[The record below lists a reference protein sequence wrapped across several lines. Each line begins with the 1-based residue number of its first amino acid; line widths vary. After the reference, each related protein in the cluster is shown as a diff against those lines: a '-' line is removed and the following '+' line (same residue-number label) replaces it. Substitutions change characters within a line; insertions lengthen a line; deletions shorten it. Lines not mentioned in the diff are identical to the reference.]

1 MKKAQ
6 TEILGLAI
14 VVVLV
19 IIATILVVKF
29 GFSKS
34 ANTRNDFISSQ
45 EASNFLNTFLKTSAS
60 DCSQLTMTEL
70 LQDCAQGESICCK
83 DCNNPASAVY
93 SCGFVKSA
101 AAAILL
107 GTIGAEKKKYEF
119 LACSNFNM
127 KEIKCYD
134 PIPLV
139 KIDNPPGIQPCPG
152 QKKLKIFPIP
162 INSGTIYVKL
172 EICN

>member
-34 ANTRNDFISSQ
+34 TNVRNDFTSSQ
-45 EASNFLNTFLKTSAS
+45 EASNILNTFLKTSAS

-70 LQDCAQGESICCK
+70 LQDCAQGTGIVCGNGE
-83 DCNNPASAVY
+83 D
-93 SCGFVKSA
+93 SCGYVKSA
-101 AAAILL
+101 ATAILS

-119 LACSNFNM
+119 LACSNFNL

-134 PIPLV
+134 PTPLV
-139 KIDNPPGIQPCPG
+139 KIDNPPDIQPCPG

>member
-34 ANTRNDFISSQ
+34 TNTRNDFTSSQ
-45 EASNFLNTFLKTSAS
+45 EASNILNTFLKTSAP

-70 LQDCAQGESICCK
+70 LQDCAQGTGLVCSNGEDS
-83 DCNNPASAVY
+83 CN
-93 SCGFVKSA
+93 FVKSA
-101 AAAILL
+101 ATTILL
-107 GTIGAEKKKYEF
+107 ETIGAEKKNYEF
-119 LACSNFNM
+119 IACSNFNIR
-127 KEIKCYD
+127 EIKCD
-134 PIPLV
+134 STPLV
-139 KIDNPPGIQPCPG
+139 NVGQPCQG

-162 INSGTIYVKL
+162 TNSGTIYVKL
-172 EICN
+172 EICT

>member
-29 GFSKS
+29 GFGKPTN
-34 ANTRNDFISSQ
+34 ARNDFTSSQ
-45 EASNFLNTFLKTSAS
+45 ETSNIINTFLRTSA
-60 DCSQLTMTEL
+60 DGCGQVTMTEL
-70 LQDCAQGESICCK
+70 LQDCAQGTGLM
-83 DCNNPASAVY
+83 CNNGED
-93 SCGFVKSA
+93 SCGYVTSA
-101 AAAILL
+101 ATTILS

-119 LACSNFNM
+119 LACSNFNL

-139 KIDNPPGIQPCPG
+139 KISNPPDSQPCPG

-162 INSGTIYVKL
+162 VNPGTIYVKL

>member
-34 ANTRNDFISSQ
+34 TNSRNDFTSSQ
-45 EASNFLNTFLKTSAS
+45 EASNLLNTFLRTSAP
-60 DCSQLTMTEL
+60 DCSKLTMTEL
-70 LQDCAQGESICCK
+70 LQDCAQGTGLVCSNGE
-83 DCNNPASAVY
+83 D
-93 SCGFVKSA
+93 SCGYANSA
-101 AAAILL
+101 ATAILS
-107 GTIGAEKKKYEF
+107 GTLGAEKKKYEF
-119 LACSNFNM
+119 LACSNFNI
-127 KEIKCYD
+127 KEIRCYD
-134 PIPLV
+134 SSPLV
-139 KIDNPPGIQPCPG
+139 SIGQPCPG

-162 INSGTIYVKL
+162 INPGTIYVKL
-172 EICN
+172 EICT

>member
-19 IIATILVVKF
+19 IVATILVVKF
-29 GFSKS
+29 GFNKS
-34 ANTRNDFISSQ
+34 ANTRNDFTSSQ
-45 EASNFLNTFLKTSAS
+45 EASNILNTFLRTSAPG
-60 DCSQLTMTEL
+60 CSQLTMTEL
-70 LQDCAQGESICCK
+70 LQDCAQGTGLVCSNDE
-83 DCNNPASAVY
+83 D
-93 SCGFVKSA
+93 SCGYVKSA
-101 AAAILL
+101 ATTILS

-119 LACSNFNM
+119 LACSNFDL
-127 KEIKCYD
+127 KEIKCND
-134 PIPLV
+134 AVPL
-139 KIDNPPGIQPCPG
+139 ILIGQPCPG

-172 EICN
+172 EICT

>member
-29 GFSKS
+29 GFSKP
-34 ANTRNDFISSQ
+34 ANARNDFTNSE
-45 EASNFLNTFLKTSAS
+45 EASNILNTFLRTSANE
-60 DCSQLTMTEL
+60 CGQVTMTDL
-70 LQDCAQGESICCK
+70 LQDCAHGNGIVCTNGE
-83 DCNNPASAVY
+83 D
-93 SCGFVKSA
+93 SCSFVKSA
-101 AAAILL
+101 ATDILSRTL
-107 GTIGAEKKKYEF
+107 GAEKKQYNF
-119 LACSNFNM
+119 LACSNFNL

-134 PIPLV
+134 AAPLV
-139 KIDNPPGIQPCPG
+139 DEVGQSCPG

-162 INSGTIYVKL
+162 LNPGIIYAKL
-172 EICN
+172 EICS